1 MGFQILFKRHLICK
15 DLLIHT
21 YLGTLYEGAPT
32 QLQHLVNDKK
42 GNTEDVASIVCI
54 FLCFS
59 ERLKVS

>member
-1 MGFQILFKRHLICK
+1 MHTY
-15 DLLIHT
+15 T

-54 FLCFS
+54 FLCIS

>member
-1 MGFQILFKRHLICK
+1 MHTY
-15 DLLIHT
+15 T

-42 GNTEDVASIVCI
+42 GNTEDVVSTIVCI